1 MIPAFPKPG
10 QIRKQKPAFREFA
23 DGRLV
28 FDLTTKA
35 GRDGYTYSVRKMFE
49 WQGKRCGLIIAPQ
62 CKEKQGRWPLSMM
75 TFDHGAGR
83 GMGGGKR
90 TDRVEDENG
99 KRLVDKDGRP
109 INLAVCPWCN
119 SLKGSRPLS
128 DFEVAIFPEQSRQ
141 SFARLEG

>member
-1 MIPAFPKPG
+1 MTRSPLRVMDLKFGVGVIPAFPKPG

-83 GMGGGKR
+83 GWGQEDGQGGR
-90 TDRVEDENG
+90 
-99 KRLVDKDGRP
+99 
-109 INLAVCPWCN
+109 
-119 SLKGSRPLS
+119 
-128 DFEVAIFPEQSRQ
+128 
-141 SFARLEG
+141 